1 MGASNEDLD
10 AINNRKS
17 TPAGRTPNG
26 NRRTR
31 IDRSKMSETD
41 RVGLDRVN
49 NADNPPST
57 PESRI
62 AKNQERK
69 KAQRARA
76 KAGKK
81 QTDLRAA
88 GALFVGA
95 KPKASKTPKPSD
107 ITSTMS
113 EEGTVNEPDA
123 ATRAQVRNNQTVNED
138 VMAGMPSMDKTDS
151 RSQHFFDEY
160 NKRARIIVDTDDEAS
175 K

>member
-1 MGASNEDLD
+1 
-10 AINNRKS
+10 
-17 TPAGRTPNG
+17 
-26 NRRTR
+26 
-31 IDRSKMSETD
+31 MSETD
-41 RVGLDRVN
+41 RAGLDILN
-49 NADNPPST
+49 DSDNPPST

-88 GALFVGA
+88 GMVFVSP

-123 ATRAQVRNNQTVNED
+123 VTRAQVRNNQTVNED
-138 VMAGMPSMDKTDS
+138 VVAGMPSMDKTDS